1 MMKADNETGKVPG
14 AKRRRQLIVA
24 GMVILVAGVT
34 GVIWPKVNE
43 PSRQTL
49 TPPVDL
55 PQYYVLSPTNGV
67 LKQYLV
73 VEGEMVAKSAP
84 LAQVGDADH
93 ERRVRDARAAVA
105 KARLA
110 VEEARLEA
118 LTHERTAEIAGG
130 NLAALDRSKA
140 KQDQRAIRDQ
150 EQLVHQLGIAVT
162 TAQAKLVKL
171 RSQPFGANGD
181 AGAIDAAAAEVTRL
195 QSKLDVATI
204 ELKQRRERASARMG
218 EASGAATA
226 PAETTATSRRI
237 GSASE
242 ALQRKQA
249 ELDAI
254 LAEGMELASTVQAP
268 FDGQIIRR
276 LHPEGSFV
284 REGQPL
290 IVLMRQP

>member
-1 MMKADNETGKVPG
+1 MMKTDNETGRTPAV
-14 AKRRRQLIVA
+14 KRRRLIAA
-24 GMVILVAGVT
+24 GMVVLIAGVT
-34 GVIWPKVNE
+34 AVIWPKVNA

-73 VEGEMVAKSAP
+73 VEGEMVAESAH
-84 LAQVGDADH
+84 LAQVGDADYEQH
-93 ERRVRDARAAVA
+93 VRDARAAVA

-118 LTHERTAEIAGG
+118 LAHERTAEVASG

-140 KQDQRAIRDQ
+140 KQDEQAIREQ
-150 EQLVHQLGIAVT
+150 ERHVRQLGIAVT

-171 RSQPFGANGD
+171 RAQPFGLDGD

-204 ELKQRRERASARMG
+204 ELKQRRERAATRMG
-218 EASGAATA
+218 ETSGAATA
-226 PAETTATSRRI
+226 PPETTATSRRV
-237 GSASE
+237 GSATE
-242 ALQRKQA
+242 ALQHKQA

-254 LAEGMELASTVQAP
+254 LAESMHLVATVQAP

-276 LHPEGSFV
+276 IHPEGSFV